1 MFWCELD
8 QLHSPDG
15 EGVAVGVESIDSD
28 DAGAVCVES
37 AIGVT
42 AYTTTHESTK
52 ITSY

>member
-1 MFWCELD
+1 MN

-15 EGVAVGVESIDSD
+15 EGVGVGVESIGSD
-28 DAGAVCVES
+28 DTEAVCEES

-42 AYTTTHESTK
+42 AYTATHESTK